1 MSITQRLADLGLTLP
16 QPPQA
21 LGQYH
26 PWVRTGDLIFVSG
39 QIPLLNGVLKY
50 AGKLGADLDDAD
62 GYQAA
67 KLAGLNVLAQL
78 HAATQQ
84 FETLNSIVRLDGHI
98 QCVPNWYN
106 HAGVLDG
113 ASDLFAQVLNN
124 RAGHARTVFG
134 QTTLPLN
141 AAVELVV
148 IASVRS
154 PTKSFAAGEGSHFS

>member
-39 QIPLLNGVLKY
+39 QIPLVNGVLKY

-84 FETLNSIVRLDGHI
+84 FETLDSIVRLDGHI

-124 RAGHARTVFG
+124 GAGHARTVFG
-134 QTTLPLN
+134 QTALPLN

-154 PTKSFAAGEGSHFS
+154 PTKSFAD